1 MDISWSST
9 VIIEL
14 GVVVAKILAL
24 TLFQQNTVQD
34 CNSWRFRFFLKIVLP
49 HMKHSI
55 VLGLEPLGLGPRYEW
70 ESAVWDCMCRLR
82 LSERM
87 LLLHIMHVT
96 CLFLP
101 MPKLPVLYINDFNV
115 RFGDFI
121 LPWINPWFSTSSEVH
136 NYVPRQEVKIVDFV
150 QWEPQSEVHYLDT
163 YLIEMKS
170 YYCSA
175 WSNGCLIDFYHAIEH
190 GDHEYI
196 EFVDTRR
203 VD

>member
-34 CNSWRFRFFLKIVLP
+34 CTSWRLRFFLKIVLP

-55 VLGLEPLGLGPRYEW
+55 VLGSEPLGLGPRYEW

-101 MPKLPVLYINDFNV
+101 MPMLPVLYINDFNV
-115 RFGDFI
+115 RLGDFN

-150 QWEPQSEVHYLDT
+150 QWGASKWGTLSWHIFDRDE
-163 YLIEMKS
+163 LILLLWM
-170 YYCSA
+170 
-175 WSNGCLIDFYHAIEH
+175 I
-190 GDHEYI
+190 
-196 EFVDTRR
+196 
-203 VD
+203 